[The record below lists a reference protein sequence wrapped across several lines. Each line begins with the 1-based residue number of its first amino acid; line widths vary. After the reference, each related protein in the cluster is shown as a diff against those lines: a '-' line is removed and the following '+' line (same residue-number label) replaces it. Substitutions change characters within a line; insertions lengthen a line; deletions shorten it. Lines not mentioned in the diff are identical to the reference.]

1 LGPHPPTRLG
11 YTAAFSG
18 VVLWS
23 WTGVLFAFLLRDYPI
38 APMTLAFWRDLISGC
53 ALLGVLAF
61 VRPAALRVDRHDRGF
76 LLLAGGALALLNATW
91 AFSTA
96 WNGAAISV
104 VLVYSSPAFTAL
116 LARLLFGERLGPVR
130 LVALAASFVGC
141 ILVARADDPARWAL
155 NGPGIVAGLLS
166 SVAFAGF
173 SVVGKLASRRGIDPW
188 TLTAYTFVIAAA
200 VLLPISYATLPAS
213 GPASSLGSLGSS
225 WRGWLLLLLLVGP
238 TLGGY
243 GLYTVSLG
251 YLPAAT
257 ANIIATLEPILT
269 AIWANRLLGETL
281 DAPELLG
288 GALIVG
294 SVVFLQLERPRAE
307 GALAGAG
314 TALPPE

>member
-1 LGPHPPTRLG
+1 LPRHPPARLG

-18 VVLWS
+18 VVVWS
-23 WTGVLFAFLLRDYPI
+23 WTGVLVAYLLRNHPI
-38 APMTLAFWRDLISGC
+38 APMTLAFWRDLSSACILV
-53 ALLGVLAF
+53 AVLAV
-61 VRPAALRVDRHDRGF
+61 VRPAALRVERRDVGF
-76 LLLAGGALALLNATW
+76 LLLAGGALVLLNATW
-91 AFSTA
+91 TLSTG
-96 WNGAAISV
+96 WNGAAIST
-104 VLVYSSPAFTAL
+104 VLAYASPSITAL
-116 LARLLFGERLGPVR
+116 LARVLFGERLGPVR

-141 ILVARADDPARWAL
+141 ILVARADDPARWTL

-166 SVAFAGF
+166 AVAFAGF
-173 SVVGKLASRRGIDPW
+173 SVAGKMASRRGIDPW

-200 VLLPISYATLPAS
+200 VLLPIAWAVLPAS
-213 GPASSLGSLGSS
+213 GPARSLVSLGPA

-257 ANIIATLEPILT
+257 ANIIASLEPILT
-269 AIWANRLLGETL
+269 AIWASSLLGEAL
-281 DAPELLG
+281 GAPELLG

-294 SVVFLQLERPRAE
+294 SVVFLQLERPRPE

>member
-1 LGPHPPTRLG
+1 LPRSPARLG

-18 VVLWS
+18 VVVWS
-23 WTGVLFAFLLRDYPI
+23 WTGVLVSYLLRNHPL
-38 APMTLAFWRDLISGC
+38 APMTLAFWRDLSSGC
-53 ALLGVLAF
+53 ILVAILAF
-61 VRPAALRVDRHDRGF
+61 VRPAALRVDRRDRGF
-76 LLLAGGALALLNATW
+76 LLLAGGGLALLNATW
-91 AFSTA
+91 TFSTA

-104 VLVYSSPAFTAL
+104 VLVYSSPAITAL

-130 LVALAASFVGC
+130 LAALAASFVGC
-141 ILVARADDPARWAL
+141 ILVARADDPAAWAL

-166 SVAFAGF
+166 AVAFAGF
-173 SVVGKLASRRGIDPW
+173 SVVGKMASRRGIDPW
-188 TLTAYTFVIAAA
+188 TLTAWTFVVAAA
-200 VLLPISYATLPAS
+200 VLLPISFATLPAS
-213 GPASSLGSLGSS
+213 GPTSSLVSLGAS

-243 GLYTVSLG
+243 GLYTMSLG

-257 ANIIATLEPILT
+257 ANIIATLEPVLT
-269 AIWANRLLGETL
+269 AIWANRLLGESL
-281 DAPELLG
+281 DGPELLG

-294 SVVFLQLERPRAE
+294 SVVFLQLERPRPE